1 MASGP
6 SVGHCIALA
15 PAHAVGWTP
24 TPAVCE
30 CNHNITLTI
39 TITIQGRL
47 LKKKCTFQSGLCLKY
62 IYVYNGVTI
71 HRIVATGHHQ
81 SMKGFRGSWN
91 RRILILLLVIITHDT
106 TKITDHLLIYCKHLP
121 NTHRFHDHG
130 ISQSI
135 TLSIFAF

>member
-1 MASGP
+1 MNRTFQLTIQAFMAEP
-6 SVGHCIALA
+6 N
-15 PAHAVGWTP
+15 T
-24 TPAVCE
+24 
-30 CNHNITLTI
+30 NI

-47 LKKKCTFQSGLCLKY
+47 LKKKCTFKSGLCLKY

-135 TLSIFAF
+135 QYQGLHF